1 MEIRQQQELTRVMGA
16 LEMVLSLSMLSSS
29 SSSSIAT
36 SNQEPTSSTQE
47 DTIESRA
54 T

>member
-29 SSSSIAT
+29 SSIAT